1 MGLKSLLWLIVFLV
15 ACLWVPSSL
24 AIANPEA
31 KSSPGTDLSQDEENI
46 RYFTDLKV
54 QTHEGEELRFYS
66 DILKDKLVV
75 ISFFYTNCPTAQ
87 PTLATFFRL
96 QKRLGNRLS
105 RDIVLLTISVD
116 PEKDTPDAI
125 KEYARKFNPQKGWLF
140 LTGKSKNLEVI
151 NRRLGN
157 NGRLPEG
164 HQRLFLIGNLRTG
177 HWMKMVE
184 TAPEIALAQGLHSL
198 TLED

>member
-1 MGLKSLLWLIVFLV
+1 MGLKSFLWLIVFLF
-15 ACLWVPSSL
+15 AWLWIPSTWVV
-24 AIANPEA
+24 IYPEA
-31 KSSPGTDLSQDEENI
+31 KASPQTRLSRDEKNI

-54 QTHEGEELRFYS
+54 MTHEGEELRFYS

-96 QKRLGNRLS
+96 QKRLRDRLS
-105 RDIVLLTISVD
+105 KDIVLLTISVD
-116 PEKDTPDAI
+116 PEKDTPAAVR
-125 KEYARKFNPQKGWLF
+125 KYARKFNPQKGWFF
-140 LTGKSKNLEVI
+140 LTGKTETMEII

-157 NGRLPEG
+157 TGPLPQG
-164 HQRLFLIGNLRTG
+164 HLRLFLMGNLRTG
-177 HWMKMVE
+177 HWMKLVE